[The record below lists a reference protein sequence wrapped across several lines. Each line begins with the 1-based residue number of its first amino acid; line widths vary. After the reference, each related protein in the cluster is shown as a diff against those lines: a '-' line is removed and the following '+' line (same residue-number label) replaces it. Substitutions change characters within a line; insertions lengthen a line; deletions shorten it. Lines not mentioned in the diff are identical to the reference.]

1 MAPALAALLA
11 LYKPHMTCVFH
22 AHNQADQSFFSDTT
36 ATPDGNLITQR
47 NYAKGFSEIIAI
59 AYDEAKRQY
68 VRTQLTSDG
77 AIATAMA
84 LAPEKGV
91 WTWVVLTPHVASQ
104 AKTIHFGVVSEKLR
118 YWYAG
123 GAYTICS

>member
-1 MAPALAALLA
+1 
-11 LYKPHMTCVFH
+11 VFH
-22 AHNQADQSFFSDTT
+22 ARSQADQSFFSDTV
-36 ATPDGNLITQR
+36 ATPDGGLITQR

-84 LAPEKGV
+84 LAPVKSV
-91 WTWVVLTPHVASQ
+91 WTWVVLTPHVAGQ
-104 AKTIHFGVVSEKLR
+104 AKTIHFGEVDGKLR